1 MARRKGE
8 GNSLKLEGSQTIF
21 EVADLHRRLVQLLNT
36 PPPWRVDL
44 SDVDYIDTSCLQLL
58 LVARLQSDAERL
70 FEVTGMSPELDRH
83 LARLNCVLS

>member
-1 MARRKGE
+1 MTRRKSE
-8 GNSLKLEGSQTIF
+8 GQCLKLEGSQTVF
-21 EVADLHRRLVQLLNT
+21 EAAELHRRLIELLRT

-58 LVARLQSDAERL
+58 LAARLQSDAGKS
-70 FEVTGMSPELDRH
+70 FEVTGVTPEVDRH